1 MLQSVQKG
9 SASLRGFG
17 LVLALNLGAAA
28 ALSAAPHYTEVTREA
43 GIDFV
48 HHNGAGGRKYV
59 IETVGPGCAFF
70 DYNGDGRLDIYLVDG
85 AEVPGTR
92 LPEKPMSR
100 LYRNLGQGRFEDA
113 TLEVGV
119 GSTRYGMGCAAADYD
134 NDGDQ
139 DLFVS
144 NFGPDVLYRNDGGRF
159 ADVTAR
165 AGVGDSLWS
174 SSCAFADVDN
184 DGLLDLYVANYHNF
198 SYQNHKL
205 CAEGGSGLQLYCG
218 PESFDGV
225 RDFLY
230 HNNGDGTFKDITA
243 QAGLLNTTGKE
254 LGVVFGDVDR
264 DGDQDLYL
272 ANDKTANLLYLNDG
286 RGNFEENALL
296 AGVAYNGD
304 GKVSAGMGVD
314 MGDHNQDGW
323 LDLFVTNFQWETN
336 TLYHNNGDG
345 TFVDHT
351 YEANLGKDSLP
362 YLSWGTRIFD
372 FDNDGDR
379 DIFVASGHLESDV
392 ERYENATF
400 RQLNQLFVNG
410 GDHRFELER
419 RIEGTGLA
427 IKKVSR
433 GAAFGD
439 YDDDGDVDILV
450 ANCADTPDLL
460 RNDGGNENNWL
471 RVRLQGTRSNRD
483 GIGAIVEVYSGGLY
497 QMDLVRSGA
506 SFLSQ
511 SDLRLSFGL
520 GGRAAAERVK
530 VTWPSGLVE
539 EVKNVPANRDL
550 TLVEGKN

>member
-1 MLQSVQKG
+1 MRLS
-9 SASLRGFG
+9 RFC
-17 LVLALNLGAAA
+17 LVLVFVLGST
-28 ALSAAPHYTEVTREA
+28 ALSSAGPRYTEVTREA

-70 DYNGDGRLDIYLVDG
+70 DYDGDGHLDIYLVDG
-85 AEVPGTR
+85 AEVPGTK
-92 LPEKPMSR
+92 LPERPMHR
-100 LYRNLGQGRFEDA
+100 LYHNQGAGHFEDVTLA
-113 TLEVGV
+113 TGT
-119 GSTRYGMGCAAADYD
+119 GNTGYGMGCATADYD

-144 NFGPDVLYRNDGGRF
+144 NFGPDALYRNDGGRF

-165 AGVGDSLWS
+165 AGVSDTLWS
-174 SSCAFADVDN
+174 SSSAFADVDN
-184 DGLLDLYVANYHNF
+184 DGMLDLYVANYHNF
-198 SYQNHKL
+198 SYTNHKL

-225 RDFLY
+225 RDYLY
-230 HNNGDGTFKDITA
+230 RNQGDGVFKDITA

-286 RGNFEENALL
+286 KGRFEESALL

-314 MGDHNQDGW
+314 MGDYDGDGQ

-336 TLYHNNGDG
+336 TLFRNNADG
-345 TFVDHT
+345 TFVDQT
-351 YEANLGKDSLP
+351 YDANLGKDSIP

-392 ERYENATF
+392 EKYENTTF
-400 RQLNQLFVNG
+400 AQLNQLFVNDG
-410 GDHRFELER
+410 NNRFELER
-419 RIEGTGLA
+419 QVAGTGLG
-427 IKKVSR
+427 IRKVSR

-450 ANCADTPDLL
+450 ANCADSPDLL
-460 RNDGGNENNWL
+460 RNDGGTNNWL
-471 RVRLQGTRSNRD
+471 RVKLQGTRSNRD
-483 GIGAIVEVYSGGLY
+483 GVGAIVEISSGGLS
-497 QMDLVRSGA
+497 QMDQVRTGA
-506 SFLSQ
+506 SYLSQ

-520 GGRAAAERVK
+520 GQRTVIDRLK

-539 EVKNVPANRDL
+539 ELKNLPVNREL
-550 TLVEGKN
+550 TVVEGSN

>member
-1 MLQSVQKG
+1 MRTNLPC
-9 SASLRGFG
+9 
-17 LVLALNLGAAA
+17 LVLALALWP
-28 ALSAAPHYTEVTREA
+28 LSALQAAPRYTEVTREA
-43 GIDFV
+43 GLDFV

-70 DYNGDGRLDIYLVDG
+70 DYDGDGHLDIYLVDG
-85 AEVPGTR
+85 AETPGTV
-92 LPEKPMSR
+92 LPGKPMHR
-100 LYRNLGQGRFEDA
+100 LYHNQGNGHFADVTAA
-113 TLEVGV
+113 TGA
-119 GSTRYGMGCAAADYD
+119 GNTGYGMGCAAADYD

-144 NFGPDVLYRNDGGRF
+144 NFGPDALYRNDGGRF
-159 ADVTAR
+159 TEVTAR
-165 AGVGDSLWS
+165 AGVSDTLWS

-198 SYQNHKL
+198 SYTNHKV

-230 HNNGDGTFKDITA
+230 HNEGDGIFRDVTA
-243 QAGLLNTTGKE
+243 QVGLLNTTGKE

-286 RGNFEENALL
+286 KGHFEENALL

-314 MGDHNQDGW
+314 MADYDDDGW

-336 TLYHNNGDG
+336 TLYRNNGDD
-345 TFVDHT
+345 TFVDQT
-351 YEANLGKDSLP
+351 YDANLGKDSIP
-362 YLSWGTRIFD
+362 YLKWGTRIFD

-392 ERYENATF
+392 EKYENTTF
-400 RQLNQLFVNG
+400 RQLNQLFVNDG
-410 GDHRFELER
+410 SNRFDLER
-419 RIEGTGLA
+419 EVVGTGLD

-460 RNDGGNENNWL
+460 RNDGGNENNYL
-471 RVRLQGTRSNRD
+471 RVKLQGTRSNRD
-483 GIGAIVEVYSGGLY
+483 GIGGIVEVFSGTLH
-497 QMDLVRSGA
+497 QLDLVRSGA

-520 GGRAAAERVK
+520 GHRTVVDRLK
-530 VTWPSGLVE
+530 VTWPNGLVE
-539 EVKNVPANRDL
+539 ELKNIPINRDL
-550 TLVEGKN
+550 TLVEGSN

>member
-1 MLQSVQKG
+1 MRTNLPCLV
-9 SASLRGFG
+9 
-17 LVLALNLGAAA
+17 LVLALWP
-28 ALSAAPHYTEVTREA
+28 LSALQAAPRYTEVTREA
-43 GIDFV
+43 GLDFV

-70 DYNGDGRLDIYLVDG
+70 DYDGDGHLDIYLVDG
-85 AEVPGTR
+85 AETPGTV
-92 LPEKPMSR
+92 LPGKPMHR
-100 LYRNLGQGRFEDA
+100 LYHNQGNGHFADVTAA
-113 TLEVGV
+113 TGA
-119 GSTRYGMGCAAADYD
+119 GNTGYGMGCAAADYD

-144 NFGPDVLYRNDGGRF
+144 NFGPDALYRNDGGRF
-159 ADVTAR
+159 TEVTAR
-165 AGVGDSLWS
+165 AGVSDTLWS

-198 SYQNHKL
+198 SYTNHKV

-230 HNNGDGTFKDITA
+230 HNEGDGIFRDVTA
-243 QAGLLNTTGKE
+243 QVGLLNTTGKE

-286 RGNFEENALL
+286 KGHFEENALL

-314 MGDHNQDGW
+314 MADYDDDGW

-336 TLYHNNGDG
+336 TLYRNNGDD
-345 TFVDHT
+345 TFVDQT
-351 YEANLGKDSLP
+351 YDANLGKDSIP
-362 YLSWGTRIFD
+362 YLKWGTRIFD

-392 ERYENATF
+392 EKYENTTF
-400 RQLNQLFVNG
+400 RQLNQLFVNDG
-410 GDHRFELER
+410 SNRFDLER
-419 RIEGTGLA
+419 EVVGTGLD

-460 RNDGGNENNWL
+460 RNDGGNENNYL
-471 RVRLQGTRSNRD
+471 RVKLQGTRSNRD
-483 GIGAIVEVYSGGLY
+483 GIGGIVEVFSGTLH
-497 QMDLVRSGA
+497 QLDLVRSGA

-520 GGRAAAERVK
+520 GHRTVVDRLK
-530 VTWPSGLVE
+530 VTWPNGLVE
-539 EVKNVPANRDL
+539 ELKNIPINRDL
-550 TLVEGKN
+550 TLVEGSN

>member
-1 MLQSVQKG
+1 MRTNLPCLV
-9 SASLRGFG
+9 
-17 LVLALNLGAAA
+17 LVLALWP
-28 ALSAAPHYTEVTREA
+28 LSALQAAPRYTEVTREA
-43 GIDFV
+43 GLDFV

-70 DYNGDGRLDIYLVDG
+70 DYDGDGHLDIYLVDG
-85 AEVPGTR
+85 AETPGTV
-92 LPEKPMSR
+92 LPGKPMHR
-100 LYRNLGQGRFEDA
+100 LYHNQGNGHFADVTAA
-113 TLEVGV
+113 TGA
-119 GSTRYGMGCAAADYD
+119 GNTGYGMGCAAADYD

-144 NFGPDVLYRNDGGRF
+144 NFGPDALYRNDGGRF
-159 ADVTAR
+159 TEVTAR
-165 AGVGDSLWS
+165 AGVSDTLWS

-198 SYQNHKL
+198 SYTNHKV

-230 HNNGDGTFKDITA
+230 HNEGGGIFRDVTA
-243 QAGLLNTTGKE
+243 QVGLLNTTGKE

-286 RGNFEENALL
+286 KGHFEENALL

-314 MGDHNQDGW
+314 MADYDDDGW

-336 TLYHNNGDG
+336 TLYRNNGDD
-345 TFVDHT
+345 TFVDQT
-351 YEANLGKDSLP
+351 YDANLGKDSIP
-362 YLSWGTRIFD
+362 YLKWGTRIFD

-392 ERYENATF
+392 EKYENTTF
-400 RQLNQLFVNG
+400 RQLNQLFVNDG
-410 GDHRFELER
+410 SNRFDLER
-419 RIEGTGLA
+419 EVVGTGLD

-460 RNDGGNENNWL
+460 RNDGGNENNYL
-471 RVRLQGTRSNRD
+471 RVKLQGTRSNRD
-483 GIGAIVEVYSGGLY
+483 GIGGIVEVFSGTLH
-497 QMDLVRSGA
+497 QLDLVRSGA

-520 GGRAAAERVK
+520 GHRTVVDRLK

-539 EVKNVPANRDL
+539 ELKNIPINRDL
-550 TLVEGKN
+550 TLVEGSN

>member
-1 MLQSVQKG
+1 MRHNLSC
-9 SASLRGFG
+9 
-17 LVLALNLGAAA
+17 LVLLLILGFS
-28 ALSAAPHYTEVTREA
+28 ALSSAGPRYTEVTREA

-70 DYNGDGRLDIYLVDG
+70 DYDGDGRLDIYLVDG
-85 AEVPGTR
+85 AEVPGTK
-92 LPEKPMSR
+92 LAEKPMSR
-100 LYRNLGQGRFEDA
+100 LYRNQGEGRFEDA
-113 TLEVGV
+113 TLASGA
-119 GSTRYGMGCAAADYD
+119 GSTGYGMGCAAADYD

-139 DLFVS
+139 DLFAS

-159 ADVTAR
+159 TDATAR
-165 AGVGDSLWS
+165 AGVSDTLWS

-198 SYQNHKL
+198 SYTNHKV

-230 HNNGDGTFKDITA
+230 QNQGDGVFKDITA
-243 QAGLLNTTGKE
+243 RAGLLNTTGKE

-314 MGDHNQDGW
+314 MGDYDGDGRF
-323 LDLFVTNFQWETN
+323 DLFVTNFQWETN
-336 TLYHNNGDG
+336 TLFRNNGDD
-345 TFVDHT
+345 TFVDYT
-351 YEANLGKDSLP
+351 YDANLGKDSIP

-392 ERYENATF
+392 EQYENTTF
-400 RQLNQLFVNG
+400 AQLNQLFVNDG
-410 GDHRFELER
+410 NNRFDLER
-419 RIEGTGLA
+419 QVEGTGLA
-427 IKKVSR
+427 MRKVSR
-433 GAAFGD
+433 GSAFGD

-450 ANCADTPDLL
+450 ANCADSPDLL

-471 RVRLQGTRSNRD
+471 RVKLQGTRSNRD
-483 GIGAIVEVYSGGLY
+483 GMGAIVELFGGDLC
-497 QMDLVRSGA
+497 QMDQVRSGA

-511 SDLRLSFGL
+511 SDLRLTFGL
-520 GGRAAAERVK
+520 GQRQVADRLK

-539 EVKNVPANRDL
+539 EVKNVPANREL
-550 TLVEGKN
+550 TLVEGSN

>member
-1 MLQSVQKG
+1 MRTSCCLW
-9 SASLRGFG
+9 A
-17 LVLALNLGAAA
+17 LVLPLWFCSVSL
-28 ALSAAPHYTEVTREA
+28 AAPHYTAVTKEA
-43 GIDFV
+43 GIGFV

-59 IETVGPGCAFF
+59 IETVGPGCAFL
-70 DYNGDGRLDIYLVDG
+70 DYDGDGHLDIYLIDG
-85 AEVPGTR
+85 AETPGTK
-92 LPEKPMSR
+92 LPEKPMHR
-100 LYRNLGQGRFEDA
+100 LYHNQGNGHFEDVTLA
-113 TLEVGV
+113 TGA
-119 GSTRYGMGCAAADYD
+119 GNTGYGMGCAAADYD

-144 NFGPDVLYRNDGGRF
+144 NFGPDALYRNDGGHF
-159 ADVTAR
+159 TEVTAR
-165 AGVGDSLWS
+165 AGVSDTLWS

-184 DGLLDLYVANYHNF
+184 DGLLDLYVANYHDF
-198 SYQNHKL
+198 SYTNHKV

-218 PESFDGV
+218 PESFNGV

-230 HNNGDGTFKDITA
+230 HNKGDGTFADITA
-243 QAGLLNTTGKE
+243 QAGLLSTKGKE

-272 ANDKTANLLYLNDG
+272 ANDKAANAFFLNDG
-286 RGNFEENALL
+286 RGHFEEDALM

-314 MGDHNQDGW
+314 MGDYDNDGW

-336 TLYHNNGDG
+336 TLYRNNGDG
-345 TFVDHT
+345 TFVDQT
-351 YEANLGKDSLP
+351 YDANLGKDSIP

-392 ERYENATF
+392 EKYENTTF
-400 RQLNQLFVNG
+400 RQLNKLFVNDG
-410 GDHRFELER
+410 HNHFELDR
-419 RIEGTGLA
+419 QVAGTGLA

-471 RVRLQGTRSNRD
+471 RVKLQGTRSNRD
-483 GIGAIVEVYSGGLY
+483 GIGASVELYSG
-497 QMDLVRSGA
+497 DLHQLDQVRSGA

-520 GGRAAAERVK
+520 GHRTGVDRLK
-530 VTWPSGLVE
+530 ITWPSGLVQ
-539 EVKNVPANRDL
+539 EVKNVPNNRDI
-550 TLVEGKN
+550 TVIEGSN

>member
-1 MLQSVQKG
+1 MRTNLPC
-9 SASLRGFG
+9 
-17 LVLALNLGAAA
+17 LVLALALWP
-28 ALSAAPHYTEVTREA
+28 LSALQAAPRYTEVTREA
-43 GIDFV
+43 GLDFV

-70 DYNGDGRLDIYLVDG
+70 DYDGDGHLDIYLVDG
-85 AEVPGTR
+85 AETPGTV
-92 LPEKPMSR
+92 LPGKPMHR
-100 LYRNLGQGRFEDA
+100 LYHNQGNGHFADVTAA
-113 TLEVGV
+113 TGA
-119 GSTRYGMGCAAADYD
+119 GNTGYGMGCAAADYD

-144 NFGPDVLYRNDGGRF
+144 NFGPDALYRNDGGRF
-159 ADVTAR
+159 TEVTAR
-165 AGVGDSLWS
+165 AGVSDTLWS

-198 SYQNHKL
+198 SYTNHKV

-230 HNNGDGTFKDITA
+230 HNEGDGIFRDVTA
-243 QAGLLNTTGKE
+243 QVGLLNTTGKE

-286 RGNFEENALL
+286 KGHFEENALL

-314 MGDHNQDGW
+314 MADYDDDGW

-336 TLYHNNGDG
+336 TLYRNNGDD
-345 TFVDHT
+345 TFVDQT
-351 YEANLGKDSLP
+351 YDANLGKDSIP
-362 YLSWGTRIFD
+362 YLKWGTRIFD

-392 ERYENATF
+392 EKYENTTF
-400 RQLNQLFVNG
+400 RQLNQLFVNDG
-410 GDHRFELER
+410 SNRFDLER
-419 RIEGTGLA
+419 EVVGTGLD

-460 RNDGGNENNWL
+460 RNDGGNENNYL
-471 RVRLQGTRSNRD
+471 RVKLQGTRSNRD
-483 GIGAIVEVYSGGLY
+483 GIGGIVEVFSGTLH
-497 QMDLVRSGA
+497 QLDLVRSGA

-520 GGRAAAERVK
+520 GHRTVVDRLK

-539 EVKNVPANRDL
+539 ELKNIPINRDL
-550 TLVEGKN
+550 TLVEGSN